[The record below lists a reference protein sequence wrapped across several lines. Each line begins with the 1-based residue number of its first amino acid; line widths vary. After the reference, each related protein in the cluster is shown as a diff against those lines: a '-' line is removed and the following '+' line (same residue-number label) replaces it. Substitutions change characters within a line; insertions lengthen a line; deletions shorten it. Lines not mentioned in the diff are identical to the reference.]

1 MFFSCAQH
9 QRLKTLPH
17 KVGRSGWWEHLATY
31 LKRTEQKEVNKGRKT
46 KKNGQT
52 IVKLLEASQRELCS
66 LRKKHKEVGQ
76 RYSESG
82 LGKHS

>member
-1 MFFSCAQH
+1 MFFSCARH

-31 LKRTEQKEVNKGRKT
+31 LKRFEQKEVNKG
-46 KKNGQT
+46 KKEKKGET
-52 IVKLLEASQRELCS
+52 VVKLLEASQGELCS
-66 LRKKHKEVGQ
+66 LREKHEEVGQ